1 MQIIEEQLIKEI
13 KKLMLETTTKFLILG
28 DYLNKLKEINE
39 VSFRNLVEW
48 GNGYSYTSLYRF
60 MKISKEYNTKELRKI
75 ATALGVKKAD
85 MILKIDDSKRLT
97 FIKQTF
103 YDNPESTMYN
113 VDKIR
118 MSCKD
123 LKEKIDLFNISNGE
137 SNELK
142 KIKKLSE
149 KRVISSLSDVL
160 DKQVA
165 KINELYSNKTLTG
178 DQIELQLKLQEC
190 PEDVPTGEMPRHI
203 VCMLE
208 RNLVDHIVPG
218 STLIHDDFHGHG
230 SLIEAIRF
238 IIERNNCFP
247 TWI

>member
-1 MQIIEEQLIKEI
+1 MKEQEFNCTEEQLIKEI

-39 VSFRNLVEW
+39 VSFRKLVEW

-85 MILKIDDSKRLT
+85 MILKIDDSKRFT
-97 FIKQTF
+97 FIKQTL

-178 DQIELQLKLQEC
+178 DQIELQLKLQELKDLIDRINN
-190 PEDVPTGEMPRHI
+190 ENNI
-203 VCMLE
+203 VEEIKSSTEELNKD
-208 RNLVDHIVPG
+208 NLQD
-218 STLIHDDFHGHG
+218 L
-230 SLIEAIRF
+230 
-238 IIERNNCFP
+238 N
-247 TWI
+247 

>member
-1 MQIIEEQLIKEI
+1 MKEQEFNCTEEQLIKEI

-178 DQIELQLKLQEC
+178 DQIELQLKLQELKDLIDRINN
-190 PEDVPTGEMPRHI
+190 ENNI
-203 VCMLE
+203 VEEIKSSTEELNKD
-208 RNLVDHIVPG
+208 NLQD
-218 STLIHDDFHGHG
+218 L
-230 SLIEAIRF
+230 
-238 IIERNNCFP
+238 N
-247 TWI
+247 

>member
-1 MQIIEEQLIKEI
+1 MPMKEQELQKQEFNCIEEQLIKEI
-13 KKLMLETTTKFLILG
+13 KRLMLETTTKFLILG

-149 KRVISSLSDVL
+149 KRAISSLSDVL

-178 DQIELQLKLQEC
+178 DQIELQLKLQE
-190 PEDVPTGEMPRHI
+190 
-203 VCMLE
+203 
-208 RNLVDHIVPG
+208 
-218 STLIHDDFHGHG
+218 
-230 SLIEAIRF
+230 
-238 IIERNNCFP
+238 
-247 TWI
+247 